1 MVKSGNPKQEKIM
14 KEKFEPTAVYE
25 TKNGEYIARY
35 TDCAPHG
42 AVQVTR
48 TTNAGFAVEIA
59 EAMNKAREKG
69 SK

>member
-1 MVKSGNPKQEKIM
+1 M

-48 TTNAGFAVEIA
+48 TTNAGFAIEIA
-59 EAMNKAREKG
+59 DAMNKAREKG